1 MLETVAFCIGGRW
14 HFLGTA
20 KSKFA
25 ELAKGKG
32 NGDIDKSVFSQHF
45 SWQQLPQTAVALAW
59 QSQFPG
65 KRSQVLK
72 RLYEVLQKEAPVL
85 THW

>member
-25 ELAKGKG
+25 ELAKEKD
-32 NGDIDKSVFSQHF
+32 NGDIDKSAFS
-45 SWQQLPQTAVALAW
+45 
-59 QSQFPG
+59 
-65 KRSQVLK
+65 
-72 RLYEVLQKEAPVL
+72 
-85 THW
+85 